1 MKRNQEV
8 SIIIQSLLENGL
20 LQEKQTDRAMSVVK
34 EAFKEIRRVRYEERQ
49 EKGGDMLDIKKSNSI
64 VEKQLRKILLEKGIK
79 QVVFANKSGFTA
91 QELSDMLNGRRL
103 IRGIENQNHGISV
116 KGEKDKEIQILTVC
130 NELIASITDENVIEK
145 TGYKVVCVPDT
156 D

>member
-20 LQEKQTDRAMSVVK
+20 LQERQTDRARSVVK

-103 IRGIENQNHGISV
+103 IRVVDMIA
-116 KGEKDKEIQILTVC
+116 ILNALQEYQVDA
-130 NELIASITDENVIEK
+130 NES
-145 TGYKVVCVPDT
+145 
-156 D
+156 